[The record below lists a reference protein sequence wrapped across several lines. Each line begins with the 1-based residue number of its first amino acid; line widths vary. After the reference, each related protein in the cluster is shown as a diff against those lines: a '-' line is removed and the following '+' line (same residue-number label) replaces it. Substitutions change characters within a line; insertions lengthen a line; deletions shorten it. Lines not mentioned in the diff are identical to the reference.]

1 MRNIIILLLLVL
13 LASCGTRKRDVQV
26 STIKKDVLI
35 TKNNDIST
43 NIITKNTSTST
54 TYTPIDPTKEMVLPD
69 GRTSINTK
77 IEEKS
82 TQEDNN
88 VVNIDKSTS
97 EIKDNSK
104 EKDKGVHVETEKP
117 NPYKW
122 IGLWIAVI
130 IIICCAIYF
139 YPRWSGVFSKK

>member
-1 MRNIIILLLLVL
+1 MKYITILLLLFLV
-13 LASCGTRKRDVQV
+13 SCGTRKRDIHV
-26 STIKKDVLI
+26 STIKKDVVL
-35 TKNNDIST
+35 TQNNDITT
-43 NIITKNTSTST
+43 NIKETRTST
-54 TYTPIDPTKEMVLPD
+54 TVIYSPVDPTKPMVLPD

-104 EKDKGVHVETEKP
+104 EKDKAVHVETEKP

-130 IIICCAIYF
+130 IIAFCAIYF
-139 YPRWSGVFSKK
+139 YPRWSGVFNKK